1 MKSWAA
7 RGSGRHVEGL
17 FDNDV
22 QMQQQPGVTMRN
34 YGRLASRRI
43 LILGMADDP
52 FAVTIVYKMNV
63 GFRFMRNASDIIRTV
78 SRHTLAYML
87 FSMSEL
93 FRHYDEFDPL
103 DLLII
108 HAVLNAN
115 VIHVMNDPAL
125 DEKFSSIHAV
135 EPDVIK
141 QGVSRAALS
150 RFLSLPLETVR
161 RRVTGLKRRKI
172 LAETKAGLIVTEQ
185 NAFRFGNNH
194 ELQKTNMLLLTK
206 LLRDLRRAGI
216 SGPDDLRA
224 SKGATSAKKAK

>member
-1 MKSWAA
+1 
-7 RGSGRHVEGL
+7 
-17 FDNDV
+17 
-22 QMQQQPGVTMRN
+22 
-34 YGRLASRRI
+34 
-43 LILGMADDP
+43 
-52 FAVTIVYKMNV
+52 
-63 GFRFMRNASDIIRTV
+63 
-78 SRHTLAYML
+78 ML

-93 FRHYDEFDPL
+93 FRHYDDFDPL

-125 DEKFSSIHAV
+125 DKKFSSIHAV

-206 LLRDLRRAGI
+206 LLRDLKRAGI
-216 SGPDDLRA
+216 SGPDDLRTSRSA
-224 SKGATSAKKAK
+224 SAKKASKLSI

>member
-1 MKSWAA
+1 
-7 RGSGRHVEGL
+7 
-17 FDNDV
+17 
-22 QMQQQPGVTMRN
+22 MQQQAGVTMRN

-224 SKGATSAKKAK
+224 SRGATSAKRAK

>member
-1 MKSWAA
+1 
-7 RGSGRHVEGL
+7 
-17 FDNDV
+17 
-22 QMQQQPGVTMRN
+22 
-34 YGRLASRRI
+34 
-43 LILGMADDP
+43 
-52 FAVTIVYKMNV
+52 
-63 GFRFMRNASDIIRTV
+63 MRNASDIILTV

-87 FSMSEL
+87 FSISEL
-93 FRHYDEFDPL
+93 FRHYEDFDPL
-103 DLLII
+103 DLLIV

-115 VIHVMNDPAL
+115 VIHVMNNPAL

-135 EPDVIK
+135 EPDLIK